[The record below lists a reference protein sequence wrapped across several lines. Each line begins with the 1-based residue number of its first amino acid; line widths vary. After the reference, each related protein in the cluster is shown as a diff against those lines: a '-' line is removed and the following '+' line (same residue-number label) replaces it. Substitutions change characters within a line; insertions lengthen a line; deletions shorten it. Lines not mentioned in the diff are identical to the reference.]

1 MLRRAY
7 GCRCSA
13 LLAGPQVLEEDRDKA
28 REVVQVWER
37 KQQKIQKEFDHL
49 ESKVESV
56 EIDLDTVLTERRQLV
71 EQARGSAGSDF
82 GAGFWGRSGK
92 CIRPSWTL

>member
-1 MLRRAY
+1 MLCPSVLRRAY

-56 EIDLDTVLTERRQLV
+56 EIDLDNAKGEIHTKDEQVRRV
-71 EQARGSAGSDF
+71 DAPCR
-82 GAGFWGRSGK
+82 
-92 CIRPSWTL
+92 